1 VKYGDYWRRQRTI
14 RQGIVIGV
22 IVAFATVVFVGA
34 IRVMTVDRS
43 AQVPART
50 SPPVEYDDDFDD
62 DPASQDLAAEP
73 ESP

>member
-1 VKYGDYWRRQRTI
+1 VKYDDYWHRQRTI

-34 IRVMTVDRS
+34 IRVLTVDRS

-50 SPPVEYDDDFDD
+50 SLPVEYDDDLDED
-62 DPASQDLAAEP
+62 AASQDRADEP